1 MNITAIFVELLI
13 IGLGVLCWL
22 ALFVAYILGI
32 KFDSSFFQLNSLL
45 VAPLTAISYIL
56 GIVADR
62 LIRDP
67 FVHLIE
73 NPAQKQVHEEYSEKI
88 KKINQLS
95 AAIDKPLGAME
106 LEKFVRANSQDLG
119 QKIDYNRNRLRICR
133 AWILH
138 FFLITITFWA
148 WNNKVKVFNESQQGW
163 IIITGLILFA
173 VTYYTAK
180 KLSVDHQRDI
190 IESSE
195 IILANKKRMQQEQPT
210 PLGTSNSST
219 TNGKS

>member
-22 ALFVAYILGI
+22 FLFVAYILGL
-32 KFDSSFFQLNSLL
+32 KLDSSFFQINPLFI
-45 VAPLTAISYIL
+45 APLTAISYIL

-62 LIRDP
+62 LIRDL
-67 FVHLIE
+67 FIQLVE
-73 NPAQKQVHEEYSEKI
+73 NPARTKVHKEYAEKI
-88 KKINQLS
+88 DRIKNLS
-95 AAIDKPLGAME
+95 AAINKPLAPME

-133 AWILH
+133 SWIVH
-138 FFLITITFWA
+138 FLLITITFCA
-148 WNNKVKVFNESQQGW
+148 WNNKVNVFDSSQQTW
-163 IIITGLILFA
+163 IAITGIILFA
-173 VTYYTAK
+173 VTFYTAI

-195 IILANKKRMQQEQPT
+195 IILVNKKENIKD
-210 PLGTSNSST
+210 S
-219 TNGKS
+219 

>member
-22 ALFVAYILGI
+22 VFFVAYILGI
-32 KFDSSFFQLNSLL
+32 KLDSSFLQLNPLL

-67 FVHLIE
+67 FIFLIE
-73 NPAQKQVHEEYSEKI
+73 KPAQKQVHVEYSDKI
-88 KKINQLS
+88 KNIQQLS
-95 AAIDKPLGAME
+95 ASIDKPLGAME

-138 FFLITITFWA
+138 FFLITIFFWL
-148 WNNKVKVFNESQQGW
+148 WNDKVKVFDETQQAW

-173 VTYYTAK
+173 VTFYTAK

-190 IESSE
+190 IESSQ
-195 IILANKKRMQQEQPT
+195 IILENKKRFQ
-210 PLGTSNSST
+210 
-219 TNGKS
+219 

>member
-22 ALFVAYILGI
+22 VLFVAYILGLNLD
-32 KFDSSFFQLNSLL
+32 FSFFQINPILI
-45 VAPLTAISYIL
+45 APLTAVTYIL

-67 FVHLIE
+67 FIYLVE
-73 NPAQKQVHEEYSEKI
+73 KPAQKKVHKEKEYAEKIVKI
-88 KKINQLS
+88 KKLSTAIN
-95 AAIDKPLGAME
+95 KPFAAME

-133 AWILH
+133 SWIIH
-138 FFLITITFWA
+138 FLLITITFYA
-148 WNNKVKVFNESQQGW
+148 WNNKVKVLDSSQQNW
-163 IIITGLILFA
+163 IVTTGIILFS
-173 VTYYTAK
+173 VTLYTAI
-180 KLSVDHQRDI
+180 KLSIDHQRDI

-195 IILANKKRMQQEQPT
+195 IILANKKVDVKD
-210 PLGTSNSST
+210 S
-219 TNGKS
+219 